1 MLKEVTQKFLKN
13 RNVFLYNSEGSRD
26 RDLVIDLKEKI
37 ILNSKRVLHLGAHNG
52 QERYYYAKL
61 GASVIWVEAIPEH
74 YKILSKNIQEFPN
87 QMGILALL
95 GSVNK
100 KNIEFHLAS
109 NDGQSSSIYSFGND
123 TQFKNL
129 YTTKSIS
136 LTMKRLDNL
145 LSKKQI
151 LDYAHWVIDLQ
162 GAELEV
168 LKGAGKLLDYCY
180 SLQVE
185 VTSRDLYKDGAN
197 AQKVIDFL
205 KLKGF
210 INIQEHRIG
219 YHEDLLFIRVHR

>member
-1 MLKEVTQKFLKN
+1 MLKEVAQKFLKN

-26 RDLVIDLKEKI
+26 RDLVIDLKQKI
-37 ILNSKRVLHLGAHNG
+37 VLNSKGVLHLGAHNG

-61 GASVIWVEAIPEH
+61 GASVIWIEAIPDH
-74 YKILSKNIQEFPN
+74 YKILLKNIQEFSN
-87 QMGILALL
+87 QIGMLALL

-100 KNIEFHLAS
+100 KDTEFNLAS
-109 NDGQSSSIYSFGND
+109 NDGQSSSIYSFGDD

-129 YTTKSIS
+129 HTTKIIL

-151 LDYAHWVIDLQ
+151 LDYTHWVIDVQ

-185 VTSRDLYKDGAN
+185 VTSRDLYRDGAN

-205 KLKGF
+205 LLKGF
-210 INIQEHRIG
+210 INLQEHRIG
-219 YHEDLLFIRVHR
+219 YHEDLLFIRIHK